1 MIDTIGDLRN
11 VRHDLEAHRL
21 RLGGLMGRRR
31 FLAGVAGLPF
41 AGSLVAAQAAARVTF
56 GFSLY
61 GMRTLSVDAG
71 LEACAKIGYDAV
83 ELALMPGWP
92 AEPQRLAAE
101 DRRRVR
107 RRLTELRLALP
118 ALMEN
123 VPLDGADAAHRAH
136 LQRLDAAAQL
146 GHDLSPDAPP
156 LIETILGGRPGEWDK
171 RRRTFAQR
179 LGDYANIAEKRRVV
193 VCIKPHRSGAMNL
206 PEQALQLL
214 GDVKSERLQA
224 AYDYSHYEHRDL
236 TLEAT
241 LRTLLPRTRF
251 IHVKDCRLDN
261 GRAAFLLPGDGRTD
275 YTAYFR
281 QLRMANWQGSVCVE
295 VSGML
300 QNQAGYDPLAA
311 AGRSYANLAP
321 AFANAELRRGR

>member
-1 MIDTIGDLRN
+1 MLS
-11 VRHDLEAHRL
+11 A
-21 RLGGLMGRRR
+21 LMGEQMRTTTNLIDKVGGPMPRRR
-31 FLAGVAGLPF
+31 FLALAAGLSF
-41 AGSLVAAQAAARVTF
+41 GASLGAGQPRAGVTF

-61 GMRTLSVDAG
+61 GMRNLTLDAG

-92 AEPQRLAAE
+92 AEPRRLTGD

-123 VPLDGADAAHRAH
+123 VPLDGDEAAHRAN
-136 LQRLDAAAQL
+136 LQRLDAAAEL

-179 LGDYANIAEKRRVV
+179 LGDYANVAEKRRVV
-193 VCIKPHRSGAMNL
+193 LCIKPHRSGAMNL
-206 PEQALQLL
+206 PEQAIQLL
-214 GDVKSERLQA
+214 NDVKSERVQA

-241 LRTLLPRTRF
+241 LRTLLARTRF

-261 GRAAFLLPGDGRTD
+261 GRAAFLLPGDGQTD
-275 YTAYFR
+275 YAAYFR
-281 QLRMANWQGSVCVE
+281 QLRTASWQGCVCVE

-300 QNQAGYDPLAA
+300 QNQARYDPLAA
-311 AGRSYANLAP
+311 ARRSYGNLAP
-321 AFANAELRRGR
+321 AFAKAGLQRGR